1 MSPTTKKGVQGGI
14 AAVVAVVIITTVGF
28 TTAGSPGKVVESGP
42 LIYVGWVS
50 ALTFL
55 GCLVVTKYYDS
66 IPDET
71 PVHTL
76 FWASILVGIPAFA
89 SGQLLPTVRPFTKLT
104 VAVSLSLFGGIVTMW
119 VFLYV
124 FDWKH
129 DVNPY
134 LTPGD
139 LSR

>member
-1 MSPTTKKGVQGGI
+1 MKKGVRAEI
-14 AAVVAVVIITTVGF
+14 AAVITVVIVTAIGF
-28 TTAGSPGKVVESGP
+28 AVAAYPEKVLESEY
-42 LIYVGWVS
+42 LAYIGWVS
-50 ALTFL
+50 AVTVL
-55 GCLVVTKYYDS
+55 GTLGIVKYYES
-66 IPDET
+66 MPDET

-89 SGQLLPTVRPFTKLT
+89 SGQLLPAVRPFTELT
-104 VAVSLSLFGGIVTMW
+104 AAVSLSLFGGIVTMW

-129 DVNPY
+129 DINPY

-139 LSR
+139 LDGQH